1 MTFQIKKATK
11 AQAKLRLA
19 AFGPSGAGKT
29 MTALRIGTGLL
40 EGTGKRIGVIDTE
53 RGSAAKYSDRWDF
66 DVIELQGKK
75 DVATVTGAISAFADA
90 GHGVLVIDSL
100 THAWQELL
108 VEIDR
113 LAKTRYKGN
122 TWSAWSEGTPL
133 QRSLVDAILDYPGH
147 VIATMR
153 SKTEWTTE
161 KDDRTGKSKPMRV
174 GLAPEQGKG
183 IEYEFDMLMEI
194 STSHVAEFIK
204 DRTGKYQDQMIEKPG
219 EKLGQE
225 LAAWLSDGAP
235 VVAATAPQE
244 AQEDTPAHEPTPR
257 ALKAT
262 KTMTRAQWDA
272 IEGMLK
278 VEGVET
284 PEHQLSFLGVAIG
297 REIGTL
303 REITTDEANGVM
315 NHQPD
320 AWQALLEKFGVMLAG
335 GVPEDEPDWSDLPAG
350 DEAAP
355 IAFDPSGKADRKPK
369 KAATA

>member
-1 MTFQIKKATK
+1 VNFQIKKATK

-29 MTALRIGTGLL
+29 MTALRIATGLL
-40 EGTGKRIGVIDTE
+40 EGTTKRIGVIDTE

-66 DVIELQGKK
+66 DVIELEGRK
-75 DVATVTGAISAFADA
+75 DVETVTGAISAFAQA

-194 STSHVAEFIK
+194 STAHVAEFIK

-219 EKLGQE
+219 EGLGRE
-225 LAAWLSDGAP
+225 LAAWLADGAP
-235 VVAATAPQE
+235 VVAQEAPRAEPVARVPEAPAEATAEDVE
-244 AQEDTPAHEPTPR
+244 ADRQTDAIGEMTQQ
-257 ALKAT
+257 LKAY
-262 KTMTRAQWDA
+262 
-272 IEGMLK
+272 
-278 VEGVET
+278 GVEPKARMPFLRFVLKRNIKHPAEMT
-284 PEHQLSFLGVAIG
+284 LSELARV
-297 REIGTL
+297 
-303 REITTDEANGVM
+303 NGWSDDQWQKALADYAV
-315 NHQPD
+315 D
-320 AWQALLEKFGVMLAG
+320 AAG
-335 GVPEDEPDWSDLPAG
+335 GPPEPDWSDLPAG
-350 DEAAP
+350 ESQP

-369 KAATA
+369 KGAAA